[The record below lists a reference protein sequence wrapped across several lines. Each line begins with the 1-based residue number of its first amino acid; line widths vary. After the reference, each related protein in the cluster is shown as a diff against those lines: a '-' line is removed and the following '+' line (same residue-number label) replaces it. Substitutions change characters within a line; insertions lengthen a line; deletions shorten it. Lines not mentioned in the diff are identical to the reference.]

1 MNSWNNQIT
10 LNIINKM
17 DTKKNIEIGEW
28 FCPYEGIAIAEKKHD
43 FYYEEY
49 DHIPEGKNVGDYNF
63 SMLEYKLFCDY
74 EGKPI
79 SRNRFKAFNKD
90 YCTPFNKKWEKVL
103 NNSIKNHPKEYE
115 SFQKFLKE
123 TKHTYSDKMVFYE
136 VPEDKKFQVAQDM
149 ERIQK
154 SLPEKFTFE
163 DFIKKGEEFQCAI
176 NLKTHLGYG
185 EYSPIYLH
193 IMMGY
198 TYGDF
203 AGKRVLF
210 DRFIYKICD
219 MQK

>member
-1 MNSWNNQIT
+1 
-10 LNIINKM
+10 M

-74 EGKPI
+74 EGKQI
-79 SRNRFKAFNKD
+79 RRNRLKSFNAKWCD
-90 YCTPFNKKWEKVL
+90 TLDKKYRKVL
-103 NNSIKNHPKEYE
+103 EKSIKNHPKEYE

-185 EYSPIYLH
+185 EHSPIYLR

>member
-1 MNSWNNQIT
+1 
-10 LNIINKM
+10 M

-49 DHIPEGKNVGDYNF
+49 NHIPEGKNVGDYNF

-185 EYSPIYLH
+185 EYSPIYLGSPVNSCVYPY
-193 IMMGY
+193 II
-198 TYGDF
+198 DS
-203 AGKRVLF
+203 L
-210 DRFIYKICD
+210 
-219 MQK
+219 

>member
-1 MNSWNNQIT
+1 
-10 LNIINKM
+10 M
-17 DTKKNIEIGEW
+17 DTNKNIVIGEW
-28 FCPYEGIAIAEKKHD
+28 FCAYEGIAIAESIHN

-49 DHIPEGKNVGDYNF
+49 NHIPEGKNVGDYNF

-79 SRNRFKAFNKD
+79 RRNRFKVFNKD

-163 DFIKKGEEFQCAI
+163 DFIKKGEEYKCVI
-176 NLKTHLGYG
+176 NLKTHLEYG
-185 EYSPIYLH
+185 SYSPIYLR
-193 IMMGY
+193 IMMGF

-210 DRFIYKICD
+210 DRFVYKILG
-219 MQK
+219 

>member
-17 DTKKNIEIGEW
+17 DTKKNIVIGKW
-28 FCPYEGIAIAEKKHD
+28 FCADLGIAIAERIHD

-49 DHIPEGKNVGDYNF
+49 DHIPEGKKVGDYEY
-63 SMLEYKLFCDY
+63 SAVEYKQFCDY
-74 EGKPI
+74 EGKPTR
-79 SRNRFKAFNKD
+79 RNRFKECNIH
-90 YCTPFNKKWEKVL
+90 YCDTLNKKWEKVL
-103 NNSIKNHPKEYE
+103 NNSIKNYPKEYE
-115 SFQKFLKE
+115 SFKKFLKE
-123 TKHTYSDKMVFYE
+123 PKRTYSDIMVFYE
-136 VPEDKKFQVAQDM
+136 VPEDKKLQVAQDM

-185 EYSPIYLH
+185 EYSPIYLR

>member
-1 MNSWNNQIT
+1 MQKHS
-10 LNIINKM
+10 
-17 DTKKNIEIGEW
+17 KNIVIGEW
-28 FCPYEGIAIAEKKHD
+28 FCAMEGIAIAERIHD

-49 DHIPEGKNVGDYNF
+49 DDIPEGKKVGDYNF

-79 SRNRFKAFNKD
+79 RRNRFKEFNKD

-103 NNSIKNHPKEYE
+103 NNSIKNNPKEYE
-115 SFQKFLKE
+115 SFKKFLKE
-123 TKHTYSDKMVFYE
+123 PKHTYSDKTVFYE
-136 VPEDKKFQVAQDM
+136 VPEDKTSQVAQDM

-163 DFIKKGEEFQCAI
+163 DFIKKGEEYKCAI
-176 NLKTHLGYG
+176 DLKKHLGYG
-185 EYSPIYLH
+185 EYSPIYLRV
-193 IMMGY
+193 MMGY

-203 AGKRVLF
+203 DGKRVLF
-210 DRFIYKICD
+210 DGFVYKICS

>member
-1 MNSWNNQIT
+1 
-10 LNIINKM
+10 M
-17 DTKKNIEIGEW
+17 DTNKNIVIGEW
-28 FCPYEGIAIAEKKHD
+28 FCAYEGIAIAESIHD

-49 DHIPEGKNVGDYNF
+49 NHIPEGKNVGDYNF

-74 EGKPI
+74 EGKPRR
-79 SRNRFKAFNKD
+79 RNRFKAFNKD

>member
-1 MNSWNNQIT
+1 MKLNNEI
-10 LNIINKM
+10 K
-17 DTKKNIEIGEW
+17 IGEW
-28 FCPYEGIAIAEKKHD
+28 FCAYEGIAIAERIHD

-49 DHIPEGKNVGDYNF
+49 NHIPEGKNVGDYNF

-79 SRNRFKAFNKD
+79 RRNRFKEFNKD
-90 YCTPFNKKWEKVL
+90 YCTPFNNKWKKLL
-103 NNSIKNHPKEYE
+103 NNSIKNYPKEYE
-115 SFQKFLKE
+115 SFKKFLKE
-123 TKHTYSDKMVFYE
+123 PKRTYSDIMVFYE
-136 VPEDKKFQVAQDM
+136 VPEDKKLQVAQDM

-185 EYSPIYLH
+185 EYSPIYLR

-203 AGKRVLF
+203 AGKRILF
-210 DRFIYKICD
+210 DQLVYKICD

>member
-1 MNSWNNQIT
+1 
-10 LNIINKM
+10 M
-17 DTKKNIEIGEW
+17 DTDKNIVTGEW
-28 FCPYEGIAIAEKKHD
+28 FCAIEGIAIAERIHD

-49 DHIPEGKNVGDYNF
+49 NHIPGDKKVGDYKF
-63 SMLEYKLFCDY
+63 SAVEYKQFCDY
-74 EGKPI
+74 DGMPI
-79 SRNRFKAFNKD
+79 RRNRFKEFNKH
-90 YCTPFNKKWEKVL
+90 YCSPLNKKWEKVL

-115 SFQKFLKE
+115 SFKKFLKE
-123 TKHTYSDKMVFYE
+123 PKHTYGDIMVFYE
-136 VPEDKKFQVAQDM
+136 VPENKKLQVAQDM

-163 DFIKKGEEFQCAI
+163 DFIKKGEEYKCSI
-176 NLKTHLGYG
+176 DLKKHLGYG
-185 EYSPIYLH
+185 EYSPIYLR

-219 MQK
+219 KQK

>member
-1 MNSWNNQIT
+1 
-10 LNIINKM
+10 M

-185 EYSPIYLH
+185 EYSPIYLGSPVNSGVYPY
-193 IMMGY
+193 II
-198 TYGDF
+198 DS
-203 AGKRVLF
+203 L
-210 DRFIYKICD
+210 
-219 MQK
+219 

>member
-1 MNSWNNQIT
+1 
-10 LNIINKM
+10 M
-17 DTKKNIEIGEW
+17 DTNKNIVIGEW
-28 FCPYEGIAIAEKKHD
+28 FCAYEGIAIAESIHD

-49 DHIPEGKNVGDYNF
+49 NHIPEGKNVGDYNF

-79 SRNRFKAFNKD
+79 RRNKFKDFNKD

-123 TKHTYSDKMVFYE
+123 TKHTYSDIMVFYE

-163 DFIKKGEEFQCAI
+163 DFIKKGEEYKCAI
-176 NLKTHLGYG
+176 NLKTHLEYG
-185 EYSPIYLH
+185 SYSPIYLR
-193 IMMGY
+193 IMMGF

-210 DRFIYKICD
+210 DRFVYKILG
-219 MQK
+219 

>member
-1 MNSWNNQIT
+1 
-10 LNIINKM
+10 M
-17 DTKKNIEIGEW
+17 DTNKNIVIGEW

-49 DHIPEGKNVGDYNF
+49 DHIPEDKNVGDYNF

-79 SRNRFKAFNKD
+79 RRNRFKAFNKD

>member
-1 MNSWNNQIT
+1 MQTHS
-10 LNIINKM
+10 
-17 DTKKNIEIGEW
+17 KNIVIGEW
-28 FCPYEGIAIAEKKHD
+28 FCAMEGIAITERNHD

-49 DHIPEGKNVGDYNF
+49 DDIPEGKNVGDYNF

-79 SRNRFKAFNKD
+79 RRNRFKEFNKD

-115 SFQKFLKE
+115 SFKKFLKE
-123 TKHTYSDKMVFYE
+123 PKHTYSDEMVFYE
-136 VPEDKKFQVAQDM
+136 VPEDKKSQVAQDM

-163 DFIKKGEEFQCAI
+163 DFIKKGEEYKCAI
-176 NLKTHLGYG
+176 DLKKHLGYG
-185 EYSPIYLH
+185 EYSPIYLRV
-193 IMMGY
+193 MMGY

-203 AGKRVLF
+203 DGKRVLF
-210 DRFIYKICD
+210 DRFAYKILG
-219 MQK
+219 

>member
-1 MNSWNNQIT
+1 
-10 LNIINKM
+10 M
-17 DTKKNIEIGEW
+17 DTNKNIVIGEW
-28 FCPYEGIAIAEKKHD
+28 FCAYEGIAIAERIHD

-49 DHIPEGKNVGDYNF
+49 NHIPEGKNVGDYNF

-79 SRNRFKAFNKD
+79 RRNRFKEFNKD
-90 YCTPFNKKWEKVL
+90 YCTPFNNKWKKLL

-115 SFQKFLKE
+115 SFKKFLKE

-136 VPEDKKFQVAQDM
+136 VPEDKKLQVAQDM

-163 DFIKKGEEFQCAI
+163 DFIKKGEEYKCAI
-176 NLKTHLGYG
+176 NLKAHLEPGRYA
-185 EYSPIYLH
+185 PIYLR

-210 DRFIYKICD
+210 DQLVYKICD
-219 MQK
+219 MHK

>member
-1 MNSWNNQIT
+1 
-10 LNIINKM
+10 M

-185 EYSPIYLH
+185 EYSPIYLGSPVNSCVYPY
-193 IMMGY
+193 II
-198 TYGDF
+198 DS
-203 AGKRVLF
+203 L
-210 DRFIYKICD
+210 
-219 MQK
+219 

>member
-1 MNSWNNQIT
+1 
-10 LNIINKM
+10 M
-17 DTKKNIEIGEW
+17 DTNKNIVIGKW
-28 FCPYEGIAIAEKKHD
+28 FCADLGIAIAERIHD

-49 DHIPEGKNVGDYNF
+49 NHIPEGKKVGDYEY
-63 SMLEYKLFCDY
+63 SAVEYKQFCDY
-74 EGKPI
+74 EGKPTR
-79 SRNRFKAFNKD
+79 RNRFKECNIH
-90 YCTPFNKKWEKVL
+90 YCDTLNKKWEKVL
-103 NNSIKNHPKEYE
+103 NNSIKNYPKEYE
-115 SFQKFLKE
+115 SFKKFLKE
-123 TKHTYSDKMVFYE
+123 PKRTYSDIMVFYE
-136 VPEDKKFQVAQDM
+136 VPEDKKLQVAQDM

-185 EYSPIYLH
+185 EYSPIYLR

>member
-1 MNSWNNQIT
+1 
-10 LNIINKM
+10 M

>member
-49 DHIPEGKNVGDYNF
+49 DHIPEDKNVGDYNF

-79 SRNRFKAFNKD
+79 RRNRFKSFNAKWCD
-90 YCTPFNKKWEKVL
+90 TLDKKYRKVL
-103 NNSIKNHPKEYE
+103 EKSIKNHPKEYE

-185 EYSPIYLH
+185 EHSPIYLR

>member
-1 MNSWNNQIT
+1 
-10 LNIINKM
+10 M
-17 DTKKNIEIGEW
+17 DTNKNIVIGEW
-28 FCPYEGIAIAEKKHD
+28 FCAYEGIAIAERIHD

-49 DHIPEGKNVGDYNF
+49 NHIPEGKKVGDYNF

-74 EGKPI
+74 DGKPI
-79 SRNRFKAFNKD
+79 KRNRFKEFNKD
-90 YCTPFNKKWEKVL
+90 YCSTLNKKWEKVL
-103 NNSIKNHPKEYE
+103 NNSIKKHPKEYE
-115 SFQKFLKE
+115 SFVKFLKE
-123 TKHTYSDKMVFYE
+123 PKRTYSDVMVFYE
-136 VPEDKKFQVAQDM
+136 VPEDKKLQVAQDM

-185 EYSPIYLH
+185 EHSPIYLR